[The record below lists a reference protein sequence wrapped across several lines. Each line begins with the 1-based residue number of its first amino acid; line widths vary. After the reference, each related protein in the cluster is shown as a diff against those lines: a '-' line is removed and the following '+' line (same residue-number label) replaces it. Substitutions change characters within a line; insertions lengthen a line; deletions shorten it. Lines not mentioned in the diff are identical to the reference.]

1 MPVLLT
7 DIGGNPKAAKNEKL
21 GYATSVL
28 HLAPARMSGY
38 QVCQHRSPGCEAA
51 CLHFAGAQLYM
62 AKKEQARIRKTKLF
76 FEDRTTFLSMLL
88 KDIDAYLRKVDK
100 MPDMQPAL
108 RLNATSDIPWE
119 RVRVTQGKNLM
130 ELYPDLLF
138 YDYTAIPN
146 RQVPDN
152 YHLTFSLK
160 ENNEEASR
168 AALAQGLNLAVV
180 FFDQDLP
187 ETFWD
192 LPVINGDETDFRPA
206 DPTPCIVG
214 LYAKGKLAKG
224 DQTGFVNA

>member
-7 DIGGNPKAAKNEKL
+7 KIGANPKVAKNEKL
-21 GYATSVL
+21 GYASIVL
-28 HLAPARMSGY
+28 HLAPANMSGY
-38 QVCQHRSPGCEAA
+38 QVCSKRSPGCEAA
-51 CLHFAGAQLYM
+51 CLHFAGAQHYYQ
-62 AKKEQARIRKTKLF
+62 AKERARIRKTKLF
-76 FEDRTTFLSMLL
+76 FEGRSTFMNLL
-88 KDIDAYLRKVDK
+88 IKDIESYLRSVNK
-100 MPDMQPAL
+100 MEDMKPAI

-119 RVRVTQGKNLM
+119 RVRVNGSKNLM
-130 ELYPDLLF
+130 EMFPDLLF

-146 RQVPDN
+146 RQVPEN

-180 FFDQDLP
+180 FFDQELP

-214 LYAKGKLAKG
+214 LYAKGKLGKA
-224 DQTGFVNA
+224 DDTGFVHA

>member
-7 DIGGNPKAAKNEKL
+7 DIGGNPKVAKNDKL
-21 GYATSVL
+21 GYASVVL

-62 AKKEQARIRKTKLF
+62 AAKEKARIRKTKLF
-76 FEDRTTFLSMLL
+76 FEDRLNFMNLL
-88 KDIDAYLRKVDK
+88 VRDIEAYLRKVDRMGDK
-100 MPDMQPAL
+100 KPAI

-119 RVRVTQGKNLM
+119 RVRVGKHENLM
-130 ELYPDLLF
+130 SMFSDVLF

-160 ENNEEASR
+160 ANNEEASR
-168 AALAQGLNLAVV
+168 AALAQRLNLAVV
-180 FFDQDLP
+180 FFDQELP

-214 LYAKGKLAKG
+214 LYAKGKLGKA
-224 DQTGFVNA
+224 DDTGFVHA